1 MALKFV
7 IYRRISGG
15 SNQIKSGLGLEAQTY
30 EINCYLQSLDD
41 YVIVDEFTEIASG
54 KNHKNRP
61 ILQSAIEKSIETN
74 SILLTS
80 RLCRLSRDLEF
91 TAHLM
96 KSTKVTF
103 RIATMPT
110 ADNFIIAI
118 YAAMVQ
124 KDREMISIRTK
135 NALRECRKRGKKL
148 GIKGK
153 ENIKKANL
161 KKIEQADK
169 FAEKVKKV
177 VLPMREEGKTYLQI
191 SKILCDVNFLTPRGK
206 QFTPS
211 SVQRLE
217 DYG

>member
-1 MALKFV
+1 MTTKFV

-30 EINCYLQSLDD
+30 EINCYLQGVDD
-41 YVIVDEFTEIASG
+41 HTIVEEFTEIASG
-54 KNHKNRP
+54 KNHQNRP
-61 ILQSAIEKSIETN
+61 ILQSAIEKSIQTN

-80 RLCRLSRDLEF
+80 RICRLSRDLEF

-96 KSTKVTF
+96 KSTKVRF

-110 ADNFIIAI
+110 ADNFILSI

-135 NALRECRKRGKKL
+135 NSLREAKKRGTLL

-153 ENIKKANL
+153 ENIKQANL
-161 KKIEQADK
+161 KKIQQADE

-177 VLPMREEGKTYLQI
+177 VIPMREEGKTYLQI
-191 SKILCDVNFLTPRGK
+191 ARILCNVNFLTPRGK

-211 SVQRLE
+211 SVQR
-217 DYG
+217 YCVR

>member
-30 EINCYLQSLDD
+30 EINCYLQGLDD

-54 KNHKNRP
+54 KNHQNRP

-80 RLCRLSRDLEF
+80 RICRLNRDLEF

-211 SVQRLE
+211 SVQR
-217 DYG
+217 YCVRG

>member
-54 KNHKNRP
+54 KDHKNRP

-80 RLCRLSRDLEF
+80 RICRLSRDLEF

-211 SVQRLE
+211 SVQR
-217 DYG
+217 YCVRG